1 MRGILVAICGLDGS
15 GKTTQIGKLNDWFEK
30 ENKPHLLTRQ
40 PSDYYRQ
47 DERVRNYLDNGVCPD
62 MNALALL
69 AAADRR
75 WHLATLVE
83 PSIKEGISVITDRYL
98 YSSLAYF
105 KFRGLETDYVKYLN
119 GEIRIPDV
127 TVFLD
132 LDPEITLN
140 RIIKRDGKLVKY
152 EERDSSMFKKI
163 RLFFKEVLPED
174 ALIIDG
180 TLDSEQIHKTIVE
193 EINRKIKNIE
203 EGEYVGN

>member
-1 MRGILVAICGLDGS
+1 MRGRGILIAICGLDGS
-15 GKTTQIGKLNDWFEK
+15 GKTTQIGKLNEWFEK
-30 ENKPHLLTRQ
+30 ENRPHLLTRQ

-47 DERVRNYLDNGVCPD
+47 DERVRNYLDNGKCPD

-75 WHLATLVE
+75 WHLSTLVE
-83 PSIKEGISVITDRYL
+83 PSLKEGISVITDRYL

-105 KFRGLETDYVKYLN
+105 KFRGLEVDYVKYLN

-132 LDPEITLN
+132 LDPEVTLN
-140 RIIKRDGKLVKY
+140 RIVKRDGKLVKY

-163 RLFFKEVLPED
+163 RLFFKEVLPEN

-180 TLDSEQIHKTIVE
+180 TLDPEQIHKTIITK
-193 EINRKIKNIE
+193 INRKLNNIE
-203 EGEYVGN
+203 EGE

>member
-1 MRGILVAICGLDGS
+1 MRGRGILIAICGLDGS
-15 GKTTQIGKLNDWFEK
+15 GKTTQIGKLNEWFEK
-30 ENKPHLLTRQ
+30 ENRPHLLTRQ

-47 DERVRNYLDNGVCPD
+47 DERVRNYLDNGKCPD

-75 WHLATLVE
+75 WHLSTLVE
-83 PSIKEGISVITDRYL
+83 PSLKEGISVITDRYL

-105 KFRGLETDYVKYLN
+105 KFRGLEVDYVKYLN

-132 LDPEITLN
+132 LDPEVTLN
-140 RIIKRDGKLVKY
+140 RIVKRDGKLVKY

-163 RLFFKEVLPED
+163 RLFFKEVLPEN

-180 TLDSEQIHKTIVE
+180 TLDPEQIHKTIIT
-193 EINRKIKNIE
+193 EINRKLNNIE
-203 EGEYVGN
+203 EGE